1 VAETR
6 VVFAKGGRDVTRDDM
21 DIVSAVRNALID
33 RVGKERYELWFGETS
48 RLSVRGTGLVVA
60 AANRFSL
67 DWLREQFGAEITSS
81 ATDVLGPEARVSF
94 RVDPSLD
101 NMPAALAGPDNQA
114 PEDDSHQPGRSGV
127 PATRRRQ
134 PPAAPLEGFV
144 VGDGNRLAVKASE
157 MVVGTPGKMSPL
169 FVHGPHGVGKTHLLE
184 GICAAVRT
192 RWPAKR
198 CVYLSAEEFTSSFL
212 DALHGSG
219 LPNFRRKYRDVGLLA
234 LDDIHFFQG
243 KKATVVEL
251 LHTIDSVLRQG
262 HQLVLAAHCPP
273 GELTGLGREL
283 INRLASGL
291 VCGIAPPDQRTRLGI
306 ARRWARAFDEETPD
320 DALRWIAANIVGD
333 ARLLRGA
340 VNRLRAAS
348 AALKE
353 PASRQ
358 MAEEHLADL
367 AEATS
372 CLVRVQDVERAVCH
386 AFELDPRSLRSSRKL
401 KGLAQP
407 RMLAMWLARK
417 YTRAALSEISEHF
430 GRRSHSSVI
439 SASRKVA
446 GWLSDGSTIEGPQG
460 AWKVED
466 ALRKIERQLQSA

>member
-1 VAETR
+1 
-6 VVFAKGGRDVTRDDM
+6 VVFAKGGRDVTKDDM
-21 DIVSAVRNALID
+21 DIVSAVRRALID
-33 RVGKERYELWFGETS
+33 RVGKERYELWFGGTS
-48 RLSVRGTGLVVA
+48 RLGVRGTDFVVA
-60 AANRFSL
+60 APNRFSL
-67 DWLREQFGAEITSS
+67 DWLREQFGAELTSS
-81 ATDVLGPEARVSF
+81 AIDVLGRDAHVRF
-94 RVDPSLD
+94 QVDSSLD
-101 NMPAALAGPDNQA
+101 NRPSVGAAPTEQTHEQVSAAAGASEGPSNRQ
-114 PEDDSHQPGRSGV
+114 
-127 PATRRRQ
+127 Q
-134 PPAAPLEGFV
+134 PPQAAPLDCFV

-157 MVVGTPGKMSPL
+157 MVVGSPGKMSPL

-184 GICAAVRT
+184 GICAAVRV

-198 CVYLSAEEFTSSFL
+198 CVYLSAEQFTSSFL

-234 LDDIHFFQG
+234 LDDVHFFQG

-251 LHTIDSVLRQG
+251 LHTIDSSLRQG
-262 HQLVLAAHCPP
+262 HQLVLAANCPP
-273 GELTGLGREL
+273 GELAGMGREL
-283 INRLASGL
+283 INRFASGL

-306 ARRWARAFDEETPD
+306 ARRWACAFEEETPD
-320 DALRWIAANIVGD
+320 DALHWIAANIVGD

-340 VNRLRAAS
+340 VNRLWAAS
-348 AALKE
+348 AALKQ
-353 PASRQ
+353 PVSRQ

-367 AEATS
+367 AQATS
-372 CLVRVQDVERAVCH
+372 CLVRLQDVERAVCH

-401 KGLAQP
+401 KGLVQP

-466 ALRKIERQLQSA
+466 ALRQIERQLQSA

>member
-1 VAETR
+1 VAEAR
-6 VVFAKGGRDVTRDDM
+6 AVFAKGGQEVTKDDK
-21 DIVSAVRNALID
+21 DIVSAVRRALVD
-33 RVGKERYELWFGETS
+33 RVGRDRFELWFGRTS
-48 RLSVRGTGLVVA
+48 RLSVRGAILTVEVP
-60 AANRFSL
+60 NRLSL
-67 DWLREQFGAEITSS
+67 DWLREQFGEEIAS
-81 ATDVLGPEARVSF
+81 ATTDVLGSGACVKF
-94 RVDPSLD
+94 RIDESLD
-101 NMPAALAGPDNQA
+101 IETVAADPPDRSA
-114 PEDDSHQPGRSGV
+114 PENTAGAPG
-127 PATRRRQ
+127 PRRERTIRDRG
-134 PPAAPLEGFV
+134 ARLESFV
-144 VGDGNRLAVKASE
+144 VGDGNRVVVKASE
-157 MVVGTPGKMSPL
+157 MVVRAPGSMSPL

-192 RWPAKR
+192 KWPAKR
-198 CVYLSAEEFTSSFL
+198 CVYLSAEQFTSLFL
-212 DALHGSG
+212 EALHGSG
-219 LPNFRRKYRDVGLLA
+219 LPSFRRKYRDVGLLA
-234 LDDIHFFQG
+234 LDDVHFFLG

-251 LHTIDSVLRQG
+251 LHTIDTVHRHG
-262 HQLVLAAHCPP
+262 HQLVLAADRPP

-283 INRLASGL
+283 INRMSSGL

-306 ARRWARAFDEETPD
+306 VRRWADEFDVDAPE
-320 DALRWIAANIVGD
+320 DALRWIAANIAGD

-340 VNRLRAAS
+340 VNRLRATS
-348 AALKE
+348 AALKQ
-353 PASRQ
+353 PINRH

-367 AEATS
+367 AQATS
-372 CLVRVQDVERAVCH
+372 CLVRLGDVERAVCD

-401 KGLAQP
+401 KGLSQP

-466 ALRKIERQLQSA
+466 ALRQIERQLQSA